1 MVLEMTDAV
10 KKKIVKWF
18 WVLFT
23 LPFLMVGGLIALVWA
38 FADIPSFEELENPDS
53 KLATQVIAEDGE
65 ILTTFHIENRSY
77 VTYGELSQNLVNAA
91 VATED
96 VRFYNHSGIDFKSLG
111 RVMVKTLLGGDS
123 SQGGGSTITQQL
135 AKTLYP
141 RQDVSS
147 RIPGVSKL
155 KMVWIKLKEWV
166 TAVKLE
172 RSYTKDEIM
181 NMYMNAIFF
190 GSNAYGIKA
199 ASQTFFAKAPSELTV
214 EEAATLVGMVNKP
227 TRYNPV
233 LNPDKSL
240 VRRNF
245 VISQMAKAG
254 FITKEE
260 CDSIRQ
266 VPITL
271 SYQIQDHNAGLGPY
285 FRDMLR
291 RTMNA
296 KQPKRSSYA
305 QYEDYVVDSL
315 QWADNPFYGWLNKNT
330 KADGSKYNLDKD
342 GLRIYT
348 TINYKMQKYAEEA
361 VSEHLGKD
369 LQKSF
374 WRDLRWKKNKPFS
387 NDVEPEMVDQLMKQA
402 RRWSDRYRIM
412 KANGASEAQI
422 RKSFSEPVKMRLFS
436 WDKPG
441 YVDTLMTPDDSIKYY
456 KSHLRAAFMA
466 IEPHTGHIKAYVG
479 GPNYRYFKY
488 DNVRQGKRQVGST
501 IKPFLYTLA
510 MQEGMTPC
518 DKVVNVPQTFLVN
531 DTTWTPKSTDKDE
544 WIGQTV
550 TLKWGLT
557 KSSNNISAYLMKQ
570 YGPHAM
576 ADMMRKMGVGSY
588 IDETYSLCVGS
599 ADISVYEMVA
609 AYNTFPSKGVYV
621 SPIFVTRVEDNMGNV
636 IGEFNNTKREAIGE
650 HTAYLMA
657 NLMQGVVNSGTG
669 VRLRAKYG
677 LKGEIAG
684 KTGTTNDQ
692 SDGWFIG
699 YTPSLTAGVWVGA
712 EDRQVHFESLALGGG
727 SNMALPIW
735 GLFMQKVLADGT
747 LGVSENDRFVP
758 SGVKLELNCDG
769 SDADA
774 VHASQDD
781 ESLYFD

>member
-1 MVLEMTDAV
+1 MTDV
-10 KKKIVKWF
+10 TKKKIVKWF
-18 WVLFT
+18 WT
-23 LPFLMVGGLIALVWA
+23 LITCGIAMVAGLLVLVWM

-77 VTYGELSQNLVNAA
+77 VTYDELSPNLVNAA
-91 VATED
+91 IATED
-96 VRFYNHSGIDFKSLG
+96 VRFYKHSGIDFRALA
-111 RVMVKTLLGGDS
+111 RVAFKTVLGGNS
-123 SQGGGSTITQQL
+123 GQGGGSTITQQL

-147 RIPGVSKL
+147 KIPGMSIL
-155 KMVWIKLKEWV
+155 KMVWIKLKEWI

-172 RSYTKDEIM
+172 RNYTKDEIM
-181 NMYMNAIFF
+181 NMYMNQVFF

-199 ASQTFFAKAPSELTV
+199 ASQTFFAKNPTDLTV
-214 EEAATLVGMVNKP
+214 EESATLVGMVNKP
-227 TRYNPV
+227 TRYNPA

-245 VISQMAKAG
+245 VISQMEKAG
-254 FITKEE
+254 FLTKAE
-260 CDSIRQ
+260 CDSIQ
-266 VPITL
+266 QIPITL
-271 SYQIQDHNAGLGPY
+271 SYQIQDHNAGFGPY

-296 KQPKRSSYA
+296 KKPKKSSYA

-315 QWADNPFYGWLNKNT
+315 QWADDGLYGWLNKNK
-330 KADGSKYNLDKD
+330 KADGSSYNLDKD

-361 VSEHLGKD
+361 VAEHLGKD

-374 WRDLRWKKNKPFS
+374 WRDLRRKTNKPFS
-387 NDVEPEMVDQLMKQA
+387 NDIPKETINQLMKQA

-412 KANGASEAQI
+412 KNNGASEAEI
-422 RKSFSEPVKMRLFS
+422 VKSFDQPVEMRVFS
-436 WDKPG
+436 WNRKG
-441 YVDTLMTPDDSIKYY
+441 YIDTVMTPNDSIKYY

-466 IEPHTGHIKAYVG
+466 IEPHTGHVKAYVG

-510 MQEGMTPC
+510 MQEGMSPC
-518 DKVVNVPQTFLVN
+518 DKVVNVPQTFIVG

-570 YGPHAM
+570 YGPNAM
-576 ADMMRKMGVGSY
+576 VEMMRKMGVGSY
-588 IDETYSLCVGS
+588 LDPVYPLCVGS
-599 ADISVYEMVA
+599 ADISVYEMVS

-621 SPIFVTRVEDNMGNV
+621 SPIFVTRIEDNMGNV
-636 IGEFNNTKREAIGE
+636 LGEFSNSKREAVSE
-650 HTAYLMA
+650 YTAYLMA

-712 EDRQVHFESLALGGG
+712 EDRQVHFESLSLGGG

-735 GLFMQKVLADGT
+735 GLFMQKVMKDGT
-747 LGVSENDRFVP
+747 LGVYETDRFIAP
-758 SGVKLELNCDG
+758 PGISLNLDCDG

-774 VHASQDD
+774 AVRAE
-781 ESLYFD
+781 ESEEYFFE

>member
-1 MVLEMTDAV
+1 MT

-18 WVLFT
+18 WT
-23 LPFLMVGGLIALVWA
+23 LITCGIAMVAGLLVLVWM

-77 VTYGELSQNLVNAA
+77 VTYDELSPNLVNAA
-91 VATED
+91 IATED
-96 VRFYNHSGIDFKSLG
+96 VRFYNHSGIDFRALA
-111 RVMVKTLLGGDS
+111 RVAFKTVLGGNS
-123 SQGGGSTITQQL
+123 GQGGGSTITQQL

-141 RQDVSS
+141 REDVSS
-147 RIPGVSKL
+147 KIPGMSIL
-155 KMVWIKLKEWV
+155 KMVWIKLKEWI

-172 RSYTKDEIM
+172 RNYTKDEIM
-181 NMYMNAIFF
+181 NMYMNQVFF

-199 ASQTFFAKAPSELTV
+199 ASQTFFAKNPIDLTV
-214 EEAATLVGMVNKP
+214 EESATLVGMVNKP
-227 TRYNPV
+227 TRYNPA

-245 VISQMAKAG
+245 VISQMEKAG
-254 FITKEE
+254 FITKAE
-260 CDSIRQ
+260 CDSIQ
-266 VPITL
+266 QIPITL
-271 SYQIQDHNAGLGPY
+271 SYQIQDHNAGFGPY

-296 KQPKRSSYA
+296 KKPKKSSYA

-315 QWADNPFYGWLNKNT
+315 QWADDGLYGWLNKNK
-330 KADGSKYNLDKD
+330 KADGSSYNLDRD

-361 VSEHLGKD
+361 VAEHLGKD

-374 WRDLRWKKNKPFS
+374 WRDLRRKTNKPFS
-387 NDVEPEMVDQLMKQA
+387 NDIPKETINQLMKQA

-412 KANGASEAQI
+412 KNNGASEAEI
-422 RKSFSEPVKMRLFS
+422 VKSFDQPVEMRVFS
-436 WDKPG
+436 WNRKG
-441 YVDTLMTPDDSIKYY
+441 YIDTVMTPNDSIKYY

-466 IEPHTGHIKAYVG
+466 IEPHTGHVKAYVG

-510 MQEGMTPC
+510 MQEGMSPC
-518 DKVVNVPQTFLVN
+518 DKVVNVPQTFIVG

-570 YGPHAM
+570 YGPNAM
-576 ADMMRKMGVGSY
+576 VEMMRKMGVGSY
-588 IDETYSLCVGS
+588 LDPVYPLCVGS
-599 ADISVYEMVA
+599 ADISVYEMVS

-621 SPIFVTRVEDNMGNV
+621 SPIFVTRIEDNMGNV
-636 IGEFNNTKREAIGE
+636 LGEFNNSKREAVSE
-650 HTAYLMA
+650 YTAYLMA

-712 EDRQVHFESLALGGG
+712 EDRQVHFESLSLGGG

-735 GLFMQKVLADGT
+735 GLFMQKVMKDGT
-747 LGVSENDRFVP
+747 LGVYETDRFVAP
-758 SGVKLELNCDG
+758 PGISLNLDCDG

-774 VHASQDD
+774 AVRAE
-781 ESLYFD
+781 ESEEYFFE